1 MDNNKND
8 KVDKNYQV
16 LKRQKPWREAFYYQK
31 SEVLYQ
37 LTYAFCQRYLDA
49 YGDRTVDQMKQA
61 ARSGKQNIIE
71 GTEDGET
78 STEMHIKLL
87 NVARSSLQE
96 LREDYRDYLLSRGL
110 PIWNHDTPRFQ
121 KMIEFCRN
129 HNKVEDYQSLIQRWS
144 DEEMANTALTLCY
157 QTDSML
163 NKELLKLEKEFVE
176 KGGIKERMHAART
189 GYRQEQ
195 DEELNNLRQEVPQLK
210 AEITRLRALLEVNGI
225 RY

>member
-1 MDNNKND
+1 MNENKND

-37 LTYAFCQRYLDA
+37 LTYAFCQRYLEA
-49 YGDRTVDQMKQA
+49 HGDRTVDQMKQA

-87 NVARSSLQE
+87 NVARGSLQE

-110 PIWNHDTPRFQ
+110 PIWTNDTPRFQ

-176 KGGIKERMHAART
+176 QGGIKERMHAART

-195 DEELNNLRQEVPQLK
+195 DEELCRLRQEVPQLK
-210 AEITRLRALLEVNGI
+210 AEITRLRTLLKMNGI

>member
-49 YGDRTVDQMKQA
+49 HGDRTVDQMKQA

-110 PIWNHDTPRFQ
+110 PIWTNDTPRFH

-129 HNKVEDYQSLIQRWS
+129 HNKVDEYQSLIQRWN

-176 KGGIKERMHAART
+176 QGGIKERMHAART

-210 AEITRLRALLEVNGI
+210 AEITRLRALLKENGI